1 LSNIPRTSQL
11 DLWCGEHGRDY
22 ITRNEADRSTIAR
35 LTPMWARM
43 LERAWPAPETIL
55 EVGANIGLN
64 LRAIRPLTNAKL
76 HAVEPNALAR
86 TRLVDDGVLAPDEVG
101 EGIASQIPFGDGTMD
116 LVFTSGVLIH
126 IHPNQLLDSYRDMF
140 RVSRRFVLSV
150 EYFSAQPREVN
161 YRGREGQLFLR
172 DYGGFWMEHFPSLRL
187 RDYGFFWAG
196 AGAVDNLTWWLFE
209 KPNS

>member
-1 LSNIPRTSQL
+1 
-11 DLWCGEHGRDY
+11 
-22 ITRNEADRSTIAR
+22 
-35 LTPMWARM
+35 MWARM

-64 LRAIRPLTNAKL
+64 LRAIRPLTSAKL

-126 IHPNQLLDSYRDMF
+126 IHPDQLLDSYRDMF